1 MIQAIIRKFKKIYK
15 AYKYEKELLCKK
27 AKNTKAWVI
36 KIIPHGK
43 NFVFSYHLTLKHLF
57 VMIAAVALLAGSLF
71 IWSQRTS
78 IHLAMANKK
87 LEKQNKQITELLEK
101 QNKEIIKQLEEVK
114 KKDNEVRKI
123 VGLKPSKQNKVLIKG
138 SRRGIDEGTLAQ
150 KIRELQKEVQETKKG
165 QEQLKTQAVKYRTNV
180 EKVKIIKKLASI
192 PSRWPVDGYI
202 SSAFGWRTHPLYGGS
217 NFHTGLDIIA
227 EYGSPIHATAS
238 GVVIEA
244 GYDGGYGYA
253 VKIDHGSGY
262 ETLYAHCSTIAVS
275 VGQSVNKGQV
285 ISYVGSSGTATGAH
299 VHYEVTRSGERI
311 DPQSCLNT
319 ETVAYKSIAMKL
331 KKIK

>member
-1 MIQAIIRKFKKIYK
+1 MIQAITKKIKKAYK
-15 AYKYEKELLCKK
+15 RYKYEKELLCKK
-27 AKNTKAWVI
+27 AKNTKVWII

-43 NFVFSYHLTLKHLF
+43 DFAISYRLTLKHIF
-57 VMIAAVALLAGSLF
+57 MAIAIFALVFASFF

-78 IHLAMANKK
+78 IHLATANKK
-87 LEKQNKQITELLEK
+87 LESQNKQISELLEK

-123 VGLKPSKQNKVLIKG
+123 VGLKPKKQDKISIKG
-138 SRRGIDEGTLAQ
+138 SRRGIDETTLAQ
-150 KIRELQKEVQETKKG
+150 KIRELQKEVQQTKKD
-165 QEQLKTQAVKYRTNV
+165 QEQLKAQAVKYRTNV

-202 SSAFGWRTHPLYGGS
+202 SSGFGWRTHPLYGGS
-217 NFHTGLDIIA
+217 HFHTGLDIIA

-244 GYDGGYGYA
+244 GYDGGYGYT

-262 ETLYAHCSTIAVS
+262 ETLYAHCSSMVVS
-275 VGQSVNKGQV
+275 VGQSISKGQV
-285 ISYVGSSGTATGAH
+285 ISYVGSSGTATGSH
-299 VHYEVTRSGERI
+299 VHYEVKHGGERI